1 MPASSL
7 SALLLLSLLAQPEQR
22 GDLAVIPG
30 EVAGSARRLAAADK
44 LADRGQWS
52 DAIDEYQR
60 ILREAGDD
68 LVPLTPYHAV
78 RARWLCHQRL
88 ASAPAEQLKHY
99 QARVDPQARKWFE
112 QGSAQRDEAL
122 LQRVM
127 EEAFCSSYG
136 DRALDLLGDLAFERG
151 RFEDAR
157 RFWRMI
163 LGPRKPV
170 VEKGKLVVLHYPR
183 SSLDPARIQAKL
195 LLAEIFQG
203 EGTASREAL
212 AGELEAYRSSYPKA
226 AGRLAGKEGT
236 YASILSEILDKMPG
250 QRYAAETAAW
260 PTFGGDPS
268 RNLAVSGATPHL
280 RRLCLEPPRWRF
292 DLETHSRR
300 PLDAPVKMREK
311 PWTRSAWN
319 RLMAFEP
326 MIVGDSVL
334 VADAR
339 SVVAY
344 SMTTGLPSVWYD
356 ARREQEGFENLLN
369 VKLPAPADLRYTLTF
384 AEGRVYAR
392 MGVQELTAD
401 GEPDSHR
408 SFLVCLAKELD
419 EKGRRLRWQISPD
432 EVQRGGVFE
441 GAPIVQEGRIYIAA
455 TRVEGGNTITGIH
468 CYSARDEGPPRLL
481 WKRDVCSTHELRGKE
496 HRLRHHLLTLAGPLL
511 VYCSHSG
518 AIVGLDSDSGRPAW
532 AVRYPSNGGTT
543 QPADGAETI
552 GSRRD
557 LTPCV
562 YAAGRIFAAPADYD
576 HVLCLDPATG
586 QMRWDRGGL
595 DIVHLLGVTRGKL
608 ICTLHNAIR
617 ALDIA
622 TGADR
627 WQMPDVGTFLVPQGR
642 GFLAEDLIFW
652 PTAEGLKVLQA
663 EDGQQSL
670 DFPPGV
676 VDSRMP
682 HERMGNMVYANGCLA
697 IAGPE
702 ELFLY
707 LAPGK
712 LQPERQSEARL
723 KPDSAAVQLRLA
735 QAEADAGLSQQA
747 LGSFQRAQ
755 KLASDASL
763 CDTVRAERH
772 RYLLEQA
779 DRAAAGRNW
788 SEAAEVLKT
797 AAAPD
802 FLPAEQVQA
811 RARQAQMWTL
821 ASQQSQASA
830 AWQSILDDPKL
841 RDCQIEDAQRNPQRA
856 ATLAKAAIG
865 RLIRRQD
872 SPVCN
877 LAEMRA
883 RQTMEAVGVS
893 RAAMENIVPLLRSW
907 ENDLAPQENLL
918 IPEDGSKAGLSD
930 HWVFFGSPA
939 TGGGRLRCCDA
950 VTGNEKWQAF
960 LPFQPRWID
969 AHLNLLL
976 VAGDGGVAC
985 LCLIDGKPVWEG
997 PRLGRL
1003 TSCRQ
1008 CGSRVFFLENHKRLL
1023 ALDAAKGLVLWS
1035 RWAPAAHLGLPEP
1048 SGTFCPHFL
1057 AAADRL
1063 LVQTAGGHCWFLD
1076 AATGRLLQDWTNSS
1090 QPWRCAPVLI
1100 ERQAAC
1106 LASGPKRVVLLDLN
1120 NGKERWHFDLTEP
1133 SSLAG
1138 EMPEYFAQGNWL
1150 YVLSHRNYGT
1160 TVQALDVRSGS
1171 PRWPQDRFLARSLLT
1186 AEQVCVDEQAIC
1198 HVAENVM
1205 HAHSLADGKPLWTIP
1220 LADLD
1225 ADWRVTLLGPAA
1237 VVWPAKARR
1246 SWPVQAPPLL
1256 ALGKAGPELKVAAV
1270 GESLLSSLPVGVCNL
1285 RTGRLIQRLN
1295 LSPAAAQELPEPDG
1309 KPRALQTSLTLL
1321 HSSRGFVLA
1330 TQGRACRLVPMS
1342 EGSKR

>member
-1 MPASSL
+1 MPAPSL
-7 SALLLLSLLAQPEQR
+7 SALLLLSLLAQPEPR

-44 LADRGQWS
+44 LAQRGQWS
-52 DAIDEYQR
+52 DAMEEYQR

-99 QARVDPQARKWFE
+99 QARINPQARKWFE
-112 QGSAQRDEAL
+112 QGSAQRNEAL
-122 LQRVM
+122 LQRVV

-151 RFEDAR
+151 RFDDAE

-163 LGPRKPV
+163 LGPRNPRV
-170 VEKGKLVVLHYPR
+170 DKGKLALLHYPG
-183 SSLDPARIQAKL
+183 SSLDQARIHAKL
-195 LLAEIFQG
+195 LLAEIFRG

-212 AGELEAYRSSYPKA
+212 AGELEAFRSSYPKA
-226 AGRLAGKEGT
+226 VGRLAGKEGS
-236 YASILSEILDKMPG
+236 YASILGEILDKMPE

-260 PTFGGDPS
+260 PTFGGDAS

-300 PLDAPVKMREK
+300 PLDAPVKVREK
-311 PWTRSAWN
+311 PWSRSAWN
-319 RLMAFEP
+319 RLMAFDP
-326 MIVGDSVL
+326 VIVGDSVL

-344 SMTTGLPSVWYD
+344 SMTTGLSSVWYD
-356 ARREQEGFENLLN
+356 ARREQEGFENQLN
-369 VKLPAPADLRYTLTF
+369 MKLPAPADLRYTLAF
-384 AEGRVYAR
+384 ADGRVYAR

-401 GEPDSHR
+401 REPDSHR
-408 SFLVCLAKELD
+408 SFLVCLAQELD

-432 EVQRGGVFE
+432 EVQRGAVFE
-441 GAPIVQEGRIYIAA
+441 GAPIVQEGRVYIAA

-496 HRLRHHLLTLAGPLL
+496 HRLRHHLLTMAGPFL

-543 QPADGAETI
+543 QSADGVETI

-576 HVLCLDPATG
+576 HVLCLDPAIG
-586 QMRWDRGGL
+586 QTLWDRGGL
-595 DIVHLLGVTRGKL
+595 DVVHLLGVTRGKL

-622 TGADR
+622 TGADQ
-627 WQMPDVGTFLVPQGR
+627 WQMPDVGTFLLPQGR

-676 VDSRMP
+676 LDFWMP
-682 HERMGNMVYANGCLA
+682 REHMGNMVYANGCLG

-712 LQPERQSEARL
+712 LQAERQSEARL
-723 KPDSAAVQLRLA
+723 KPDSAVVRLRLA
-735 QAEADAGLSQQA
+735 QAEADAGLSRQA
-747 LGSFQRAQ
+747 LRSFQRAQ
-755 KLASDASL
+755 ELASEPSL
-763 CDTVRAERH
+763 RDTARSERH
-772 RYLLEQA
+772 RFLLDQA
-779 DRAAAGRNW
+779 ERAAAGRNW
-788 SEAAEVLKT
+788 SEAAESLKT
-797 AAAPD
+797 AAAPE
-802 FLPAEQVQA
+802 FLPAERAQA
-811 RARQAQMWTL
+811 RVQQAQMWAL
-821 ASQQSQASA
+821 ARQQSQAIA
-830 AWQSILDDPKL
+830 TWQSILDDPKL
-841 RDCQIEDAQRNPQRA
+841 RNCRIEDAQRNPQRA
-856 ATLAKAAIG
+856 AILARAAIG
-865 RLIRRQD
+865 RLVQRQD

-877 LAEMRA
+877 SAETRA
-883 RQTMEAVGVS
+883 RQAVETAGDS
-893 RAAMENIVPLLRSW
+893 RAAIEEIVPLLRSW
-907 ENDLAPQENLL
+907 ENDLAPQETLL
-918 IPEDGSKAGLSD
+918 IPEDGPRVGLSD
-930 HWVFFGSPA
+930 HWLFFASPEI
-939 TGGGRLRCCDA
+939 GGGRLRCSDA
-950 VTGNEKWQAF
+950 VTGSEKWQAL

-969 AHLNLLL
+969 AHLDLLL

-1008 CGSRVFFLENHKRLL
+1008 CGSRIFFLENHKRLL
-1023 ALDAAKGLVLWS
+1023 ALDAATGLVLWS
-1035 RWAPAAHLGLPEP
+1035 RWAPAAHLGLLEP

-1063 LVQTAGGHCWFLD
+1063 LVQTASGHCWLVD
-1076 AATGRLLQDWTNSS
+1076 AASGRLLQDWTNSS

-1100 ERQAAC
+1100 EPQAAC
-1106 LASGPKRVVLLDLN
+1106 LGTGPKRVVLLDLN
-1120 NGKERWHFDLTEP
+1120 SGKERWHFDLTEP

-1138 EMPEYFAQGNWL
+1138 EMPDYFAQGNWL

-1160 TVQALDVRSGS
+1160 TVQAVDLRSGS
-1171 PRWPQDRFLARSLLT
+1171 PRWPQDRFLARKLLT
-1186 AEQVCVDEQAIC
+1186 AKQVCVNDQAIC
-1198 HVAENVM
+1198 HIAENVL

-1220 LADLD
+1220 LADLV
-1225 ADWRVTLLGPAA
+1225 AYWRVELMGPSAI
-1237 VVWPAKARR
+1237 VWPANLRASR
-1246 SWPVQAPPLL
+1246 PAQAPPLL
-1256 ALGKAGPELKVAAV
+1256 AMGKAGPELKVAAV
-1270 GESLLSSLPVGVCNL
+1270 GESVLSSLPVGVCNL

-1295 LSPAAAQELPEPDG
+1295 LSPAPAQELPEPYG
-1309 KPRALQTSLTLL
+1309 KPRAVQTSITLL
-1321 HSSRGFVLA
+1321 LSSRGLVLA
-1330 TQGRACRLVPMS
+1330 TQGRACRFVPMS
-1342 EGSKR
+1342 EDSKR